1 MSRSPRLDIAAAL
14 PTSLTIPPSRSRPPA
29 SAEAAGDEP
38 GQRFVEGQNSD
49 VHEDVCDV
57 PPRCVAPPRIR
68 SCSNAMAVAAALAI
82 ILAAC
87 SGGETSTDPDLGPST
102 YNGAIGKVVRETD
115 VTGGTLR
122 MARSGD
128 DLALD
133 PGDSYD
139 GSAWNLMRNYAR
151 TLVAFKAAPGEA
163 GTTLVPDLATS
174 LGAPSDEAKTWTYT
188 LRPGLKYE
196 DGSAITST
204 DIKYAVARQLDKNV
218 LANGY
223 FAFND
228 MLSDLPPGYS
238 VYSDKNLDNLKSIE
252 TPDEKTI
259 VFHLSKPFA
268 GFDYLAQM
276 PATAPVPQ
284 AKDTGASYQEKVIS
298 SGPYKFG
305 TIEPG
310 KQFTLIRNE
319 EYDPKTDPDTGRKP
333 LVDRIEVALN
343 VDAAEIERRLMA
355 GDLDVGDIVDP
366 ATQAQLQTEPEKS
379 RTDSPIQPDVRFTVI
394 NTDVAPLDNADCRK
408 AVQYAVD
415 KTAYQRAY
423 GGTTGA
429 DIATSLLPPVIPGHR
444 DMDLYNAKTH
454 PGGDLDQAKA
464 ALSACGK
471 PDGFQTNAAYRTK
484 RPEQKAGAEALQ
496 QSLAR
501 VGIKLTL
508 KPYPAEDYAP
518 RYADRAKA
526 DNLGLNAQGWGST
539 TTDPYFFLHDLVD
552 SRAIVASDGNANLG
566 VRIPA
571 VDAMI
576 DTASRTTDQPAREK
590 IWGDIDEAVMKDA
603 TVFPGVWSK
612 LLLYRPDNLTNV
624 FVNQA
629 FGTYDYAA
637 IGTSR
642 K

>member
-1 MSRSPRLDIAAAL
+1 MSRSR
-14 PTSLTIPPSRSRPPA
+14 
-29 SAEAAGDEP
+29 
-38 GQRFVEGQNSD
+38 
-49 VHEDVCDV
+49 
-57 PPRCVAPPRIR
+57 
-68 SCSNAMAVAAALAI
+68 AMAVAAALAI

-87 SGGETSTDPDLGPST
+87 SGGGTSTDRDLGPAT

-128 DLALD
+128 GPSLD

-174 LGAPSDEAKTWTYT
+174 LGAASEGAKTWTYT

-218 LANGY
+218 LANGHP
-223 FAFND
+223 AFND

-238 VYSDKNLDNLKSIE
+238 VYGDKNLDNLTSIE

-268 GFDYLAQM
+268 GFDYLAQL

-298 SGPYKFG
+298 SGPYKFD

-310 KQFTLIRNE
+310 KQFTLVRNA
-319 EYDPKTDPDTGRKP
+319 EYDPATDPDTGRKP

-366 ATQAQLQTEPEKS
+366 ATRAELSTEPEKS

-394 NTDVAPLDNADCRK
+394 NTDVAPLDNVDCRK

-423 GGTTGA
+423 GGTHRRRHRHQPPPAGDPRPPRPRPLQRQDQTQGRPRARQGGA
-429 DIATSLLPPVIPGHR
+429 VRLWQAGRLPDQRRVP
-444 DMDLYNAKTH
+444 
-454 PGGDLDQAKA
+454 DQAARAEGGRRGA
-464 ALSACGK
+464 A
-471 PDGFQTNAAYRTK
+471 TV
-484 RPEQKAGAEALQ
+484 AG
-496 QSLAR
+496 
-501 VGIKLTL
+501 
-508 KPYPAEDYAP
+508 
-518 RYADRAKA
+518 
-526 DNLGLNAQGWGST
+526 QGRHQAH
-539 TTDPYFFLHDLVD
+539 P
-552 SRAIVASDGNANLG
+552 
-566 VRIPA
+566 
-571 VDAMI
+571 
-576 DTASRTTDQPAREK
+576 
-590 IWGDIDEAVMKDA
+590 EAV
-603 TVFPGVWSK
+603 PG
-612 LLLYRPDNLTNV
+612 
-624 FVNQA
+624 
-629 FGTYDYAA
+629 
-637 IGTSR
+637 
-642 K
+642 